1 MNLSSVELPSN
12 RKFGFFLTVIF
23 LAACSYF
30 FFVGT
35 VTTAGIFG
43 SLAMLFL
50 LVTIAKDD
58 VLLPLNK
65 LWMRIGLLLGM
76 IVSPIVLGLIFFV
89 LFTPIALIMRVI
101 GRDELRLRLSEKES
115 HWNERGTATQ
125 TDPFKYQF

>member
-115 HWNERGTATQ
+115 HWIERGTATQ
-125 TDPFKYQF
+125 TDSIKYQF

>member
-115 HWNERGTATQ
+115 HWIERGTATQ
-125 TDPFKYQF
+125 TDSFKYQF